1 MEFIA
6 GLDRQQIQLSSMED
20 AISQDN
26 IVRFVDAFDEKLELE
41 KLGFQVLKL
50 QIEGRPAFERKVLLK
65 LYFYGYLNSIRSSR
79 RLETIIPLVKLL
91 WVGALIV

>member
-26 IVRFVDAFDEKLELE
+26 IVRFVDAFVDKLDME
-41 KLGFQVLKL
+41 KLGFQMEFRLYVT
-50 QIEGRPAFERKVLLK
+50 RK
-65 LYFYGYLNSIRSSR
+65 
-79 RLETIIPLVKLL
+79 
-91 WVGALIV
+91 